1 MKRLLRKH
9 DLEFTFLGFEFNLK
23 RLVGLSVLVVL
34 LVLFAYSLT
43 QMGGGGSDT
52 PETANE
58 TVEYDNVTI
67 EYERY
72 AEDETNWPLCM
83 VFIFLAVVLPPA
95 LFTVGVR
102 NILAYRRH
110 RHTGRDLPPA
120 DVHAN
125 RC

>member
-23 RLVGLSVLVVL
+23 RLVGLSVLVAL

-72 AEDETNWPLCM
+72 AEDDTNWPLCM
-83 VFIFLAVVLPPA
+83 VFVFLAVVLLA
-95 LFTVGVR
+95 FLVIEVGS
-102 NILAYRRH
+102 
-110 RHTGRDLPPA
+110 
-120 DVHAN
+120 
-125 RC
+125 